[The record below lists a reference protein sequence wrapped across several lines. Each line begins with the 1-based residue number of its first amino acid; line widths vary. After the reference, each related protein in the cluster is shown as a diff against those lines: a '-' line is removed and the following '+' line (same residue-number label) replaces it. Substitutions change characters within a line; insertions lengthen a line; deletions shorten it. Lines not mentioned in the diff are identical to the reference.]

1 MHIKNNMYLSYEEL
15 NILDVAVR
23 NRMKN
28 QSVKN
33 IPSYQE
39 KCKKILDKV
48 REEMRRQEQQA
59 KGLTL

>member
-1 MHIKNNMYLSYEEL
+1 MYFSYGEL

-33 IPSYQE
+33 IQSYQD